1 MSATL
6 NDLPLSDEQ
15 RAAILNPSRLIAVD
29 AGPGTG
35 KTHTASARM
44 VHLADQGIDPSRIVA
59 VSFTRFAADEMD
71 LRLRRLLGG
80 RFTQAVGMGTFHGLA
95 RRIIRL
101 DPSVIGLSDTFGV
114 LAPKDALR
122 IVKSTLQAPEC
133 RAFAARLHREAD
145 EQVRQVNHRIG
156 LSYHRCET
164 DTTLA
169 GDGELGQL
177 AAHCRLVLE
186 DHQQAH
192 NVLALDRWIP
202 AAAAVL
208 ADPLVRDVVH
218 GAWTEILVDEFQD
231 SNPAQMLLLSR
242 LIGPATTLWV
252 VGDEDQAIYGF
263 RGSMPGAIDQVAG
276 QPGAHRAALTIN
288 RRCRPDIITG
298 ANRLI
303 AHNPRSSRKALRPD
317 LTQRDAGH
325 FGYTQFQSDYEEGH
339 RVVEAVGALHAQGLP
354 YHQIMVVA
362 PSHKLL
368 DGLHE
373 DLIGAGIPYTP
384 SDGVQ
389 LAGRRHV
396 APVVHAIRLLLGH
409 PLTEEQ
415 LTGCLTALRHIGDTY
430 AERLVGAIRHQHT
443 GALDADLTQLPGV
456 DQRARDSVTAWQ
468 QDLIRLRRQVTPSTP
483 VGGTVDQLLDAP
495 WGLVALQRR
504 LAETGTDG
512 QAAKARR
519 ALRDIESFR
528 GATHRLAGGEVQ
540 TLGELVAHLDRQQ
553 LIGADGGEDRVT
565 LTTIHGSKG
574 TEADAVLALGWEE
587 GSLPSHHNSSTPNQ
601 VAEQRRCAFVAATR
615 ARKLCRLTSVGS
627 RAGQPRRRSRFITE
641 SGLAA

>member
-44 VHLADQGIDPSRIVA
+44 VYLADQDIDPSRIVA

-80 RFTQAVGMGTFHGLA
+80 RWTQAVGMGTFHGLA

-101 DPSVIGLSDTFGV
+101 DPASIGLTEAFGV
-114 LAPKDALR
+114 LSPKEATKVTKAT
-122 IVKSTLQAPEC
+122 IQAPEC
-133 RAFAARLHREAD
+133 RAFAERLHRDDD
-145 EQVRQVNHRIG
+145 EQLRQISQRIG

-164 DTTLA
+164 DTMLA
-169 GDGELGQL
+169 ADGDLGQL

-192 NVLALDRWIP
+192 NLLALDRWIP

-208 ADPLVRDVVH
+208 SDPMVREVVH
-218 GAWTEILVDEFQD
+218 RTWTEILVDEFQD

-242 LIGPATTLWV
+242 LIGKTTTLWV

-263 RGSMPGAIDQVAG
+263 RGSSPGAIDQVAS

-288 RRCRPDIITG
+288 RRCSAPIIHG
-298 ANRLI
+298 ANQLI
-303 AHNPRSSRKALRPD
+303 AHNPRQARQALRADPATPA
-317 LTQRDAGH
+317 LGH
-325 FGYTQFQSDYEEGH
+325 FGYTQFQSDYEEAQKI
-339 RVVEAVGALHAQGLP
+339 VQAIVALHAQGLP

-389 LAGRRHV
+389 LAGRRHI
-396 APVVHAIRLLLGH
+396 APVVHAVRLLLGH
-409 PLTEEQ
+409 PVSEEQ
-415 LTGCLTALRHIGDTY
+415 LTVCLTALRHIGDSY
-430 AERLVGAIRHQHT
+430 AQRIVGAIRHQRT
-443 GALDADLTQLPGV
+443 GPLDADLTQVPGI
-456 DQRARDSVTAWQ
+456 DQRARDSATTWQ
-468 QDLIRLRRQVTPSTP
+468 QDLQRLRRQVTPASP

-504 LAETGTDG
+504 LAEDGTDG
-512 QAAKARR
+512 QAQKARR

-528 GATHRLAGGEVQ
+528 GATHRLAGGEVR
-540 TLGELVAHLDRQQ
+540 TLNELLTHLDSQQ
-553 LIGADGGEDRVT
+553 MVGVAGGEDRVT

-574 TEADAVLALGWEE
+574 TEADAVIALGWEE
-587 GSLPSHHNSSTPNQ
+587 GSLPSRHSSTSELQ

-615 ARKLCRLTSVGS
+615 ARSLCRITGVSS
-627 RAGQPRRRSRFITE
+627 RAGQPRRRSRFVTE
-641 SGLAA
+641 SGLAT